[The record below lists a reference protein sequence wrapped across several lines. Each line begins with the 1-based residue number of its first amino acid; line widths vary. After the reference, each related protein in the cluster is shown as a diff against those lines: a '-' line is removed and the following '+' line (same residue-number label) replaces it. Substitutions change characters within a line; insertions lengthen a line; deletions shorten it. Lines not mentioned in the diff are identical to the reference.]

1 MINLKN
7 VFKKTLADIL
17 RKNVFQMK
25 NIFFSKFLKCF
36 LTRCSVQR
44 VVDLRFIENIEKT
57 CYSVKPVFDQNNYFL
72 KRSQ

>member
-25 NIFFSKFLKCF
+25 NIFFSKFFKMFSWPAVLF
-36 LTRCSVQR
+36 SV
-44 VVDLRFIENIEKT
+44 LSIYILSKT
-57 CYSVKPVFDQNNYFL
+57 VKRLATQSNQFSI
-72 KRSQ
+72 KIIIS